1 MKMVNLKVWTAGET
15 ANNFQRFLRFCLS
28 QCVSFEKFGV
38 LNHPRLTVFTYN
50 TQNNKFDVEFLMK
63 PIHNGALLKQC

>member
-28 QCVSFEKFGV
+28 QCVSFEKIWGPQSSKVNSF
-38 LNHPRLTVFTYN
+38 HIQYT
-50 TQNNKFDVEFLMK
+50 K
-63 PIHNGALLKQC
+63 